1 LEIEEY
7 KSIIEKYRTIYVY
20 GIYEDGTPYLII
32 HTEKKFKPRLRSE
45 GYVKITT
52 KPPLVIIEIRLR
64 QYRIME
70 DINIVV
76 LPLNQEIRR
85 FVDAIG
91 DKKTILLS
99 LTGLEEFREIYKS
112 IVDRGF
118 IEDKDYNAVTFE
130 IPIEDLNELK
140 QLMKI
145 IDIIDREFMRRLEEI
160 LIEKQKRELEELR
173 IHL

>member
-1 LEIEEY
+1 MEIEEY

>member
-64 QYRIME
+64 QYRMME

-99 LTGLEEFREIYKS
+99 LTGLEDFREIYKS

-145 IDIIDREFMRRLEEI
+145 IDIIDREFMRRVEEI
-160 LIEKQKRELEELR
+160 LIEKQKRELEELG

>member
-1 LEIEEY
+1 MEIEEY

-45 GYVKITT
+45 GYIKITT
-52 KPPLVIIEIRLR
+52 KPPLIIIEIRLR

-145 IDIIDREFMRRLEEI
+145 IDIIDREFMRRVEEI
-160 LIEKQKRELEELR
+160 LIEKQRRELEELG